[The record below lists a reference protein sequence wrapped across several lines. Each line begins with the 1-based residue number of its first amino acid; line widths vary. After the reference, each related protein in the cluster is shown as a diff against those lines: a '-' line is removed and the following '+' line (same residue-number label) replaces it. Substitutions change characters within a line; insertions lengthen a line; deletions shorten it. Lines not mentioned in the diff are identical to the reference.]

1 MHVQPHMCRAPV
13 CFGMLAASRIHGSVD
28 AFRHFSMRCP
38 PLRSAYPSLLS
49 TEEDALRKA
58 KVSLQSLLAGG
69 RIVQLEVDIKPEE
82 HPWQQFAGM
91 FADDPDWEALQA
103 SMREYREEIDRDSCE
118 D

>member
-1 MHVQPHMCRAPV
+1 MTYDVLLTKKGDKFVARV
-13 CFGMLAASRIHGSVD
+13 CQWPAIVAESD
-28 AFRHFSMRCP
+28 
-38 PLRSAYPSLLS
+38 

-91 FADDPDWEALQA
+91 FADDPDWETLQA

-118 D
+118 N

>member
-1 MHVQPHMCRAPV
+1 MMTYDVLLTQEGDKFVAHVCQWPAIV
-13 CFGMLAASRIHGSVD
+13 AESD
-28 AFRHFSMRCP
+28 
-38 PLRSAYPSLLS
+38 

-58 KVSLQSLLAGG
+58 KVSLQSLLTGG